1 MVEIIKEI
9 KMPSEIDNF
18 EIEDEDL
25 NIDQENENSSEVE
38 NRETIDKNENDS
50 QNVENVD
57 DNSENAD
64 EEKPGDE
71 IVIDVEET
79 SEKTPNWVTNLRKK
93 TRELEKENKQL
104 RAAMDSQNTPAVFDK
119 KKPELSDFDF
129 DSEQYEEAYSNWINE
144 KRNYEAEIEEQ
155 SRRKKEESDKVQQNW
170 ENKLANYRKSAKSFS
185 ENNNIADYGEA
196 EETVSGILT
205 EQQAAIIVQGS
216 SKPETVIYGL
226 YRNKK
231 LLEEMAAI
239 SDPIDFSF
247 AISKVE
253 DKIRMKGRKPKSEPE
268 KRVNDS
274 GQSRDLA
281 GDRNLEKLRADAEK
295 TGDYSKVR
303 AYKQKIR
310 DRNR

>member
-1 MVEIIKEI
+1 
-9 KMPSEIDNF
+9 MPSEIDNF